1 MMKYEDPKL
10 NIQEFDKSN
19 IVTMSANAHELV
31 NGLENGNYNSIVQ
44 VSYNDIIAFQ

>member
-1 MMKYEDPKL
+1 MIKYEDPKL
-10 NIQEFDKSN
+10 NIQEFDKSTV
-19 IVTMSANAHELV
+19 ITMSDVHQLV